1 MPTNNQVCKKGV
13 NAFATPITNDMSKPI
28 SLLSY
33 LESQGLTLDNIK
45 ENVMVTPNAE
55 ILIQRPRGISEISQE
70 THRMIARVILNYMGI
85 QCHYGEPGCSIS
97 NNLSEGNNLAFDT
110 YIFSKVTIIQ
120 TDEIVTIPMGFQQ
133 IGLMNLSANI
143 HYVLRQLF
151 SILRG
156 MTISARKT
164 YGLKTRYYRMFQIP
178 PENVGYA
185 FFLMDVIEK
194 AYPYE
199 RLISYSKNTLTT
211 HCEETCEL
219 FNLEDVRFAP
229 TIIERVKNW

>member
-1 MPTNNQVCKKGV
+1 MPTNNQVCKKSV

-33 LESQGLTLDNIK
+33 LESQGLTIDNIK
-45 ENVMVTPNAE
+45 EEAMATPNAE
-55 ILIQRPRGISEISQE
+55 ILIQRPREISEVSQE

-97 NNLSEGNNLAFDT
+97 NNLSEENNLAFDT
-110 YIFSKVTIIQ
+110 YIFSKVIIQ
-120 TDEIVTIPMGFQQ
+120 TDEIITIPMGFKQ
-133 IGLMNLSANI
+133 IGLMNLDANI
-143 HYVLRQLF
+143 HHVLRQLF

-156 MTISARKT
+156 MTISARNT

-194 AYPYE
+194 ACHSE
-199 RLISYSKNTLTT
+199 KLINYSKKTLTT
-211 HCEETCEL
+211 HCKETCEL
-219 FNLEDVRFAP
+219 YNLDDVRFAP
-229 TIIERVKNW
+229 TIIERVKSW